1 MEVFDIYFN
10 YRAQLRRSELNHL
23 FFTIKQNWIMY
34 LNTTSSAAGTSR
46 WNAGAVNIYRIFN
59 LEQILQ
65 NSWEKVLMIMFQIMN
80 NSLLTFSDVNK
91 ACRKNPS
98 CTDVKGRA
106 SSDSSDSSA
115 AKTAYHILT
124 VNFWHYK
131 RSSVHAVSSMHIPI
145 IALFKIDRS
154 FMFAL

>member
-1 MEVFDIYFN
+1 
-10 YRAQLRRSELNHL
+10 
-23 FFTIKQNWIMY
+23 
-34 LNTTSSAAGTSR
+34 
-46 WNAGAVNIYRIFN
+46 
-59 LEQILQ
+59 
-65 NSWEKVLMIMFQIMN
+65 MFQIMN

-91 ACRKNPS
+91 SSRKNPS

-115 AKTAYHILT
+115 AKTAYQILL

-131 RSSVHAVSSMHIPI
+131 RSSVHAVSSMHISI
-145 IALFKIDRS
+145 IALFKIDRG